1 MTYDDPEDQTE
12 AEAQTRRRQAADLEH
27 IARYYGLEH
36 RCGIEVALGGR
47 VRHDGREGV
56 IVDTVGQRLKVMFYA
71 AEEPSICHVTWA
83 MEYETATGWV
93 AATPVPDPFAADPA
107 AA

>member
-1 MTYDDPEDQTE
+1 MTYDDPED
-12 AEAQTRRRQAADLEH
+12 QTRRRQAADLEH
-27 IARYYGLEH
+27 IATYYRLE
-36 RCGIEVALGGR
+36 RRLGIRVTLGGR
-47 VRHDGREGV
+47 VRHDGREGTV
-56 IVDTVGQRLKVMFYA
+56 EDTAGHRLRVLFDG
-71 AEEPSICHVTWA
+71 EVTPRIRHVTSG